1 MSVKSNKSQRKQ
13 PAPTLTET
21 MSDHLPS
28 PIGSTKLPSLTKA
41 ELTSP
46 IQQQHPTSSSTSK
59 KTQPLILINQHQ
71 DETAVA
77 NAASSLVASSI
88 SQVKLKL
95 SPSTLPLPSTGSY
108 NSMSLTN
115 SLSSVISVSSSS
127 CASINTN
134 NLIKASH
141 KQITTVRGWAVKFK
155 NKLILFNNKIK
166 CLGSVIAPPLLNYS
180 NFTQC
185 TGLF

>member
-21 MSDHLPS
+21 MSDHLPT
-28 PIGSTKLPSLTKA
+28 PIGSTKRPSLTKA

-46 IQQQHPTSSSTSK
+46 IEQQQRHPTSSTTK
-59 KTQPLILINQHQ
+59 TTTQPLILINQHQ
-71 DETAVA
+71 DGTETENVSSSVERSL
-77 NAASSLVASSI
+77 AALSI

-108 NSMSLTN
+108 NS
-115 SLSSVISVSSSS
+115 LSSAISVSSSS

-134 NLIKASH
+134 NLIKASQ
-141 KQITTVRGWAVKFK
+141 QIRVRGWAVKFK
-155 NKLILFNNKIK
+155 NKLILFNK
-166 CLGSVIAPPLLNYS
+166 
-180 NFTQC
+180 
-185 TGLF
+185 